1 LGWFVLWL
9 TFMRLYFIGLYPGD
23 FLKES
28 PGEVALAFLVGFRF
42 DSAVAC
48 IMSAPFVV
56 AYHVPGVGHSPGARR
71 VLTGGMLVWH
81 LALLVYQFIDIQ
93 YYAFSARHL
102 TFELANTWREA
113 SVFVKIGL
121 MDYLGQTILLFA
133 SLGLYA
139 AGYMYLVRRVSRLD
153 VAQVNVPGA
162 LMVRKWLASIFM
174 TAMALV
180 VISRGGIQAKPLD
193 IDDAFVFNDPVLS
206 VLALNGIYTTFAYQM
221 DVLTGD
227 SLADM
232 LEGLGMPEPGEEER
246 LASLIVGRPGEHA
259 KSGYPLFRR
268 MEPRPDGPGRM
279 NVVVFVM
286 ESWSAK
292 FMGAFGGAPSATPFF
307 DSLAP
312 KGLLLGNCLANGQR
326 SIEGLPAV
334 LGSLPSW
341 KGLVFGEGGTY
352 YQTSLL
358 TPPQAFA
365 QEGYRTLFVHGAS
378 PDSVRIDGV
387 VKRLGFGEHRS
398 MRDFP
403 DFERHHDSVWG
414 VYDEHVFLT
423 ANEWFAGMD
432 EPFFAAVYSLTS
444 HSPYPISTD
453 EFRVFGKDVPHAKFL
468 NSMRYSDHALQQFFA
483 RAEGSPYFERT
494 LFVITSDHTEGRA
507 TSGNMYE
514 SYHIPC
520 FLYAPGGQVSSGRT
534 DVLAGQVDLLP
545 TVIDVLGL
553 GMAYSG
559 WGGSVLEPR
568 ARAQMLPH
576 GNRYVFV
583 DDEYLLYSGL
593 ERPLKLFS
601 YREDPSLDLLESGVS
616 EHRAL
621 AEERLEVLRSYLRV
635 SSALITQYRV
645 APPGVGR
652 VAGR

>member
-1 LGWFVLWL
+1 
-9 TFMRLYFIGLYPGD
+9 
-23 FLKES
+23 
-28 PGEVALAFLVGFRF
+28 
-42 DSAVAC
+42 
-48 IMSAPFVV
+48 
-56 AYHVPGVGHSPGARR
+56 
-71 VLTGGMLVWH
+71 
-81 LALLVYQFIDIQ
+81 
-93 YYAFSARHL
+93 
-102 TFELANTWREA
+102 
-113 SVFVKIGL
+113 
-121 MDYLGQTILLFA
+121 
-133 SLGLYA
+133 
-139 AGYMYLVRRVSRLD
+139 
-153 VAQVNVPGA
+153 
-162 LMVRKWLASIFM
+162 
-174 TAMALV
+174 
-180 VISRGGIQAKPLD
+180 
-193 IDDAFVFNDPVLS
+193 
-206 VLALNGIYTTFAYQM
+206 
-221 DVLTGD
+221 
-227 SLADM
+227 
-232 LEGLGMPEPGEEER
+232 
-246 LASLIVGRPGEHA
+246 
-259 KSGYPLFRR
+259 
-268 MEPRPDGPGRM
+268 
-279 NVVVFVM
+279 
-286 ESWSAK
+286 
-292 FMGAFGGAPSATPFF
+292 
-307 DSLAP
+307 
-312 KGLLLGNCLANGQR
+312 
-326 SIEGLPAV
+326 
-334 LGSLPSW
+334 
-341 KGLVFGEGGTY
+341 
-352 YQTSLL
+352 
-358 TPPQAFA
+358 
-365 QEGYRTLFVHGAS
+365 
-378 PDSVRIDGV
+378 
-387 VKRLGFGEHRS
+387 
-398 MRDFP
+398 
-403 DFERHHDSVWG
+403 
-414 VYDEHVFLT
+414 
-423 ANEWFAGMD
+423 MD